1 MAKLARAVY
10 PELLD
15 SLPCDDPRAMQ
26 SRRDLQR
33 VNSWMLQTKIM
44 ATMLSRHFDRTPKTI
59 LDLGSGDGALMLG
72 VANRLA
78 PKWQGVTVRMLD
90 QQDILSDE
98 TRQAFEAIGWRA
110 ESVVADVFDYLSH
123 DAATTD
129 IISANLFLHHFEN
142 PDLARLLELA
152 AARTTLF
159 VACEPRRDHFSLMA
173 SSLVWVI
180 GCNDITQWD
189 AKTSVR
195 AGFNNRDLSK
205 LWPDQNDWV
214 LDESPAR
221 PFTHCFAARRSNSA
235 PGDTPS

>member
-1 MAKLARAVY
+1 
-10 PELLD
+10 
-15 SLPCDDPRAMQ
+15 MQ

-72 VANRLA
+72 VASRLA
-78 PKWQGVTVRMLD
+78 PKWQGVTVRLLD

-98 TRQAFEAIGWRA
+98 TRQAFEAIGWRV

-221 PFTHCFAARRSNSA
+221 PFTHCFAARQSNSA

>member
-78 PKWQGVTVRMLD
+78 PKWQGVTVRLLD

-98 TRQAFEAIGWRA
+98 TRQAFEAIGWRV

-159 VACEPRRDHFSLMA
+159 VACEPRRDRFSLMA

-205 LWPDQNDWV
+205 LWPDQVDWV

-221 PFTHCFAARRSNSA
+221 PFTHCFAARQSNSA